1 MIHFAVYGR
10 KMKTRE
16 GIAVERAVT
25 DKTTICETIDGYAP
39 TLREIGAYI
48 AAHPELGHEERLA
61 SARLTAALEALGFV
75 VERGTLGLETAF
87 VAEYRSGRAGPTV
100 ALLAEYD
107 ALPEIG
113 HACGHHLICTM
124 ALGAAA
130 GLAPLL
136 EATGG
141 VLRVYGTPAE
151 ETKGAKVDMA
161 AAGLFDDVDA
171 ALMAHP
177 YHSFERSG
185 SSLAMDALQY
195 EFYGKAAHAAA
206 NPEDGVN
213 ALDAVIQLFNGVG
226 ALRQQTRSDA
236 RIHGIV
242 SHGGDAPN
250 IIPDYAAA
258 RFYVRA
264 RTRAYT
270 DELVRKVNACAAA
283 AALATGC
290 RLAVSNYE
298 YSYDELRTNEALSDA
313 FNSNLIANGVAPDEI
328 KPGHDNG
335 SLDLGNVSLRCPAVH
350 GYIQVVDAPYA
361 LHSLEF
367 RDAAQLP
374 RAYDGM
380 VLGAKTLALTAYDV
394 LTDAALL
401 SRIKAEFAAAPARQ
415 T

>member
-1 MIHFAVYGR
+1 MNEQLAR
-10 KMKTRE
+10 
-16 GIAVERAVT
+16 
-25 DKTTICETIDGYAP
+25 DKSRIRDTIDAYAP
-39 TLREIGAYI
+39 KMREIAAFI
-48 AAHPELGHEERLA
+48 AAHPELGHEEHLA
-61 SARLTAALEALGFV
+61 SARLADALTELGFA
-75 VERGTLGLETAF
+75 VERGTLGLNTAF
-87 VAEYRSGRAGPTV
+87 VAEYRSGKPGPTI

-130 GLAPLL
+130 GLLPLMA
-136 EATGG
+136 EIGG
-141 VLRVYGTPAE
+141 TLRVYGTPAE

-195 EFYGKAAHAAA
+195 EFHGKAAHAAA
-206 NPEDGVN
+206 NPQDGIN

-226 ALRQQTRSDA
+226 ALRQQTRSEA

-242 SHGGDAPN
+242 SHGGQAPN
-250 IIPDYAAA
+250 VIPDYAAA

-264 RTRAYT
+264 KSRAYT
-270 DELVRKVNACAAA
+270 DELVRKVNACAEA
-283 AALATGC
+283 AALATGS
-290 RLAVSNYE
+290 RLVVSNYE
-298 YSYDELRTNEALSDA
+298 YSYDELRTNEALSEA
-313 FNSNLIANGVAPDEI
+313 FTSNLIAGGVAPESI
-328 KPGHDNG
+328 LPGHDNG

-394 LTDAALL
+394 LTDGELL
-401 SRIKAEFAAAPARQ
+401 SRIRAEFGAASAR
-415 T
+415 